1 MRSAFAIADLII
13 ARPYGAGAAA
23 VMTKTTK
30 TA

>member
-1 MRSAFAIADLII
+1 MRSIGHIAAFMPT
-13 ARPYGAGAAA
+13 RPMAGGT

>member
-1 MRSAFAIADLII
+1 MRSIGSFAAFATTRLT
-13 ARPYGAGAAA
+13 AGGMF